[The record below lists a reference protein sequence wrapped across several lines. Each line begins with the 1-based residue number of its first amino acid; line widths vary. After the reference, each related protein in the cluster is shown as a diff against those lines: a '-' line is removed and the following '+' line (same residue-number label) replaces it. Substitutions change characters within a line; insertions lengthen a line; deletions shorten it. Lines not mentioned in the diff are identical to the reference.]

1 MEPRIY
7 LNNHWYFTP
16 KFDETWLKAEADFHE
31 GEEIR
36 IPHTCKETP
45 LHYFDESEYQMVCG
59 YGYKLYAKPEWK
71 GKVLLMTFEGAGHVS
86 EVYVNGKKA
95 AEHRCGYTAFT
106 VDLSDKVVFGKEN
119 SIVVKLNTKEDSN
132 IPPFGFVIDYMTYG
146 GIYRNVYLE
155 IKNPDYIEDVFV
167 KPSYMQE
174 SAKTYTGKGILGAN
188 LTFSQAKAE
197 RTLRISVKED
207 GSEGYN
213 RLKELACPNK
223 DVSLEIPLEQVKGWY
238 LDKPNLYRVKFEVLE
253 AGTVVTDVKEVR
265 CGFRKAEFLTDGFYL
280 NGEKIKIRGLNRHQS
295 FPYVGYAMPKSMQVL
310 DADILKNE
318 LGVNA
323 VRTSHYPQSQDFID
337 RCDELGLLVFTEF
350 VGWQHIGNEE
360 WKEQALINVKD
371 MICQY
376 RNHASIILWG
386 VRINESVDDDA
397 FYEKTNALA
406 HELDS
411 TRQTG
416 GVRALK
422 KSHLL
427 EDVYTYNDFSHT
439 GDNPGVEPKTA
450 ITPNPDK
457 PYLVS
462 EYNGHMFPTKMFDCE
477 EHRVEHAIRHANV
490 IDAIAGEEGIA
501 GGFGWCMFD
510 YNTHKD
516 FGSGDRICYHGVMD
530 MFRNPKLA
538 AAVYASQSE
547 EKDVLEISSSMDI
560 GEHPA
565 CNRGKT
571 YIFTNADSVRM
582 YKNDILLHEYTSA
595 DSKYKNM
602 KNGPIEITDFMGNQL
617 EDNENFKP
625 KQAKLIKTLMNYVA
639 LHGMEHLP
647 LSMKLLAAKLI
658 LVYRMRME
666 DAIALYTKY
675 VGDWGGMAKV
685 YRFDAIKEGKV
696 VKSITKAVMQK
707 VKLSATADH
716 TTLKETEAYDVAAIR
731 IKATDEYGN
740 CLPFFME
747 PVKITVEGAAKLI
760 GPDVV
765 SLHGGMGG
773 AYIKTTGESGKIKV
787 TITNNQAGS
796 VQLEMQ
802 AEGNLNKNM

>member
-1 MEPRIY
+1 MEARMY

-16 KFDETWLKAEADFHE
+16 QFNEAWLTADVDFSD

-36 IPHTCKETP
+36 IPHSCKETP

-59 YGYKLYAKPEWK
+59 YGYKLYAKPEWE
-71 GKVLLMTFEGAGHVS
+71 GKVLLLTFEAAGHVS
-86 EVYVNGKKA
+86 EVFINGKKA
-95 AEHRCGYTAFT
+95 KEHRCGYTAFT
-106 VDLSDKVVFGKEN
+106 IDLSDKLAFGKDN
-119 SIVVKLNTKEDSN
+119 SIVVKVNSKEDVN
-132 IPPFGFVIDYMTYG
+132 VPPFGFVIDYMTYG

-155 IKNPDYIEDVFV
+155 VKNPDYIEDIFV
-167 KPSYMQE
+167 KPEYIPGNT
-174 SAKTYTGKGILGAN
+174 KDCTGKGTLGAE
-188 LTFSQAKAE
+188 LTLHQAKAN
-197 RTLRISVKED
+197 RTVRISIKED
-207 GSEGYN
+207 KTEKYTI
-213 RLKELACPNK
+213 
-223 DVSLEIPLEQVKGWY
+223 LEEKAAPTENIEFSISMDKVKGWY
-238 LDKPNLYRVKFEVLE
+238 IHQPNLYMVKAEILE
-253 AGTVVTDVKEVR
+253 EGKVVDEKEVR
-265 CGFRKAEFLTDGFYL
+265 CGFRKAEFLVDGFYL
-280 NGEKIKIRGLNRHQS
+280 NGEKVKIRGLNRHQS
-295 FPYVGYAMPKSMQVL
+295 FPYVGYAMPKSMQVF
-310 DADILKNE
+310 DADILKHE

-337 RCDELGLLVFTEF
+337 RCDEIGLLVFTEF
-350 VGWQHIGNEE
+350 PGWQHIGDAE
-360 WKEQALINVKD
+360 WKEQALVNVKD

-406 HELDS
+406 HKLDN

-439 GDNPGVEPKTA
+439 GDNPGVEPKSA
-450 ITPNPDK
+450 ITPDTNK

-490 IDAIAGEEGIA
+490 IDAIAGGEGIA

-538 AAVYASQSE
+538 AAVYASQSDT
-547 EKDVLEISSSMDI
+547 KDVLEISSSMDI

-571 YIFTNADSVRM
+571 YIFTNADSVKM
-582 YKNDILLHEYTSA
+582 YKNDILLHEYTKA
-595 DSKYKNM
+595 DSAYKNM
-602 KNGPIEITDFMGNQL
+602 QNGPVEIIDFMGTQL

-625 KQAKLIKTLMNYVA
+625 KQAEMIKTLMNYVA

-647 LSMKLLAAKLI
+647 LSMKALAAKLI
-658 LVYRMRME
+658 LIYHMRME

-685 YRFDAIKEGKV
+685 YRFDAVKDGKV

-707 VKLSATADH
+707 VKLLAEASH
-716 TTLKETEAYDVAAIR
+716 TTLKEAESYDVAAIR

-740 CLPFFME
+740 VLPFFME

-773 AYIKTTGESGKIKV
+773 AYIKTTGESGKITV
-787 TITNNQAGS
+787 TISTNQAES
-796 VQLEMQ
+796 IQLEIQ
-802 AEGNLNKNM
+802 AEGNL

>member
-1 MEPRIY
+1 MSEKWY
-7 LNNHWYFTP
+7 VNNHWYFTE
-16 KFDETWLKAEADFHE
+16 KFNEAWLEPESDFGG
-31 GEEIR
+31 GEEVR
-36 IPHTCKETP
+36 LPHTCKETP

-59 YGYKLYAKPEWK
+59 YGYKLYAKPEWE
-71 GKVLLMTFEGAGHVS
+71 GKILQMTFEGAAHVS
-86 EVYVNGKKA
+86 EVFVNGKKA
-95 AEHRCGYTAFT
+95 MEHRCGYTAFT
-106 VDLSDKVVFGKEN
+106 VDLSNQLIFGREN
-119 SIVVKLNTKEDSN
+119 TIVVKLNTREDVN
-132 IPPFGFVIDYMTYG
+132 VPPFGFVIDYMTYG

-155 IKNPDYIEDVFV
+155 VKNPDYIEDIFV
-167 KPSYMQE
+167 KPGFFPDTM
-174 SAKTYTGKGILGAN
+174 AKDCTGKGTLGAE
-188 LTFSQAKAE
+188 LTLHRENAN
-197 RTLRISVKED
+197 RTVRISIKED
-207 GSEGYN
+207 KTENY
-213 RLKELACPNK
+213 RI
-223 DVSLEIPLEQVKGWY
+223 LEEKAAPTAKVEFNIPLEKVKGWY
-238 LDKPNLYRVKFEVLE
+238 IKQPNLYRIKAEILEDAVVLD
-253 AGTVVTDVKEVR
+253 TKEVR
-265 CGFRKAEFLTDGFYL
+265 CGFRKAEFLADGFYL
-280 NGEKIKIRGLNRHQS
+280 NGEKLKIRGLNRHQS
-295 FPYVGYAMPKSMQVL
+295 FPYVGYAMPKSMQIL

-337 RCDELGLLVFTEF
+337 RCDEIGLLVFTEF
-350 VGWQHIGNEE
+350 PGWQHIGDAE
-360 WKEQALINVKD
+360 WKEQALVNVKD

-406 HELDS
+406 HKLDN

-439 GDNPGVEPKTA
+439 GDNAGAEPKTA
-450 ITPNPDK
+450 ITSQVDK

-462 EYNGHMFPTKMFDCE
+462 EYNGHMFPTKTFDCE

-490 IDAIAGEEGIA
+490 LDAIAGGEGIA

-516 FGSGDRICYHGVMD
+516 FGSGDRICYHGVLD
-530 MFRNPKLA
+530 MFRNPKPA
-538 AAVYASQSE
+538 AAVYASQSDA
-547 EKDVLEISSSMDI
+547 KDVLEISSSMDI

-571 YIFTNADSVRM
+571 YIFTNAQSVKM
-582 YKNDILLHEYTSA
+582 YKNDILLHEYTRA
-595 DSKYKNM
+595 DSAYKNIQ
-602 KNGPIEITDFMGNQL
+602 NGPIEITDFMGTQL
-617 EDNENFKP
+617 EEHEHFKP
-625 KQAKLIKTLMNYVA
+625 KQAEMIKTLMNYVA

-658 LVYRMRME
+658 LIYHMRME

-675 VGDWGGMAKV
+675 VGDWGGQAKV
-685 YRFDAIKEGKV
+685 YRFDAIKDGKV
-696 VKSITKAVMQK
+696 VKSVTKAVMHK
-707 VKLSATADH
+707 VKLSAKADH
-716 TTLKETEAYDVAAIR
+716 IRLKEEESYDVAAIR
-731 IKATDEYGN
+731 IRATDEYGN

-747 PVKITVEGAAKLI
+747 PVKITVKGAGKLI
-760 GPDVV
+760 GPQVI

-773 AYIKTTGESGKIKV
+773 VYIRTIGETGKITV
-787 TITNNQAGS
+787 TLSTEQAEPL
-796 VQLEMQ
+796 QLEMQ
-802 AEGNLNKNM
+802 AEGNI

>member
-1 MEPRIY
+1 METRIY
-7 LNNHWYFTP
+7 LNNHWYFTEE
-16 KFDETWLKAEADFHE
+16 FNENWLKADAVFDG
-31 GEEIR
+31 GEEVR

-45 LHYFDESEYQMVCG
+45 LHYFDESEYQMLCG
-59 YGYKLYAKPEWK
+59 YGYKLYAKPEWE
-71 GKVLLMTFEGAGHVS
+71 GKVLLLTFEAAGHLA
-86 EVYVNGKKA
+86 EVYVNGRKA
-95 AEHRCGYTAFT
+95 AEHGCGYTAFT
-106 VDLSDKVVFGKEN
+106 VDLSDKLDFGKEN
-119 SIVVKLNTKEDSN
+119 SIVVRLNTREDIN
-132 IPPFGFVIDYMTYG
+132 VPPFGFVIDYMTYG

-155 IKNPDYIEDVFV
+155 VKNPDYIEDIFV
-167 KPSYMQE
+167 KPE
-174 SAKTYTGKGILGAN
+174 FFPEKSAKDDSGKGNLGIELA
-188 LTFSQAKAE
+188 LHQEKAG
-197 RTLRISVKED
+197 RIVRISIKED
-207 GSEGYN
+207 KTENYTI
-213 RLKELACPNK
+213 
-223 DVSLEIPLEQVKGWY
+223 LEEKPAPMANIEFSIFLDKVKGWY
-238 LDKPNLYRVKFEVLE
+238 IAKPNLYMVKAEIIE
-253 AGTVVTDVKEVR
+253 NGCIKDTKEVR
-265 CGFRKAEFLTDGFYL
+265 CGFRKAEFLADGFYL
-280 NGEKIKIRGLNRHQS
+280 NGEKLKIRGLNRHQS

-337 RCDELGLLVFTEF
+337 RCDEIGLLVFTEF
-350 VGWQHIGNEE
+350 PGWQHIGNEE
-360 WKEQALINVKD
+360 WKEQALVNVKD

-386 VRINESVDDDA
+386 VRINESVDDDD

-406 HELDS
+406 HKLDS

-439 GDNPGVEPKTA
+439 GDNPGVEKKGV
-450 ITPNPDK
+450 ITPEENK

-490 IDAIAGEEGIA
+490 IDGIAGGEGIA

-530 MFRNPKLA
+530 MFRNPKMA
-538 AAVYASQSE
+538 AAVYASQSDTE
-547 EKDVLEISSSMDI
+547 DVLEISSSMDI

-571 YIFTNADSVRM
+571 YIFTNADSVKM
-582 YKNDILLHEYTSA
+582 YKNDILLHEYTKA
-595 DSKYKNM
+595 DSAYKNM
-602 KNGPIEITDFMGNQL
+602 KNGPIEITDFMGTQL

-625 KQAKLIKTLMNYVA
+625 KQAEMIKTLMNYVA

-647 LSMKLLAAKLI
+647 FSMKALAAKLI
-658 LVYRMRME
+658 LFYHMRME

-685 YRFDAIKEGKV
+685 YRFDAIKDGKV
-696 VKSITKAVMQK
+696 VKSMTKAVMQK
-707 VKLSATADH
+707 VKLSAVADH
-716 TTLKETEAYDVAAIR
+716 TVLKEAESYDVAAIR

-747 PVKITVEGAAKLI
+747 PVKITVEGAGKRI

-773 AYIKTTGESGKIKV
+773 TYIKTTGESGKILV
-787 TITNNQAGS
+787 TIENAQTETIKI
-796 VQLEMQ
+796 QLQ
-802 AEGNLNKNM
+802 AEVSEV